1 MRLFP
6 CLLFLLLSVSIVAQK
21 DSSKFIELKKTS
33 KTSITSVVH
42 AKSLNTASGIRK
54 VGGKVEI
61 KNQTLI
67 NGEKDDFSPI
77 FIDNGL
83 MFCSDSKK
91 KKKNDKNDLED
102 YNLKFSTF
110 DSLGNLTKPSSFSS
124 RINSKYQEG
133 PSCFSNDAKTM
144 YLTRVGDG
152 TGKHVDRNGT
162 ATLKIFIKSKD
173 SLGWFGN
180 DLFPFESNNY
190 SYCHPTMSADGKK
203 IFFASNMP
211 GGFGGMDIY
220 EIRKLPDGTWTQ
232 PINLGARVNTAKNE
246 VFPYISENGILYFS
260 SNGLPNNKGGLDLY
274 KIDLDERTARASA
287 LGEPYNSEADDFGI
301 MFMPGSDKHG
311 FFSSNRI
318 GGNGGDDI
326 YSFDINE

>member
-1 MRLFP
+1 MKFIS
-6 CLLFLLLSVSIVAQK
+6 FLLLSLIYQSAFAQL
-21 DSSKFIELKKTS
+21 DSMAATESDKTS
-33 KTSITSVVH
+33 KKSVATVIK
-42 AKSLNTASGIRK
+42 AKSIVSAAGVHKT
-54 VGGKVEI
+54 GGKVEI
-61 KNQTLI
+61 KNQSLI
-67 NGEKDDFSPI
+67 NGDKDDFSPI

-91 KKKNDKNDLED
+91 KKKNDKSDAED
-102 YNLKFSTF
+102 YNLKFSSF
-110 DSLGNLTKPSSFSS
+110 DSSGNLTKPTSFSS

-133 PSCFSNDAKTM
+133 PSCFSNDGKTM

-152 TGKHVDRNGT
+152 QGKHVDRNGT
-162 ATLKIFIKSKD
+162 ATLKIYIKSKD

-190 SYCHPTMSADGKK
+190 SYCHPTFSADGKK

-246 VFPYISENGILYFS
+246 IFPYISENGILYFS
-260 SNGLPNNKGGLDLY
+260 SNGLPNNKGGLDIY
-274 KIDLDERTARASA
+274 KIDLDERTSRSTS
-287 LGEPYNSEADDFGI
+287 LGEPFNSEADDFGI

-311 FFSSNRI
+311 FFSSNRL

-326 YSFDINE
+326 YSFDSNE